1 MTIKLEQEL
10 YITMNIGKSRDNFNK
25 DGKSKCFNYNIYRHM
40 VKNCWKLKKERETRK
55 CYKCNKV
62 KHLAKNYRLE

>member
-25 DGKSKCFNYNIYRHM
+25 DGEIKNVSTTIYIDI
-40 VKNCWKLKKERETRK
+40 W
-55 CYKCNKV
+55 
-62 KHLAKNYRLE
+62 